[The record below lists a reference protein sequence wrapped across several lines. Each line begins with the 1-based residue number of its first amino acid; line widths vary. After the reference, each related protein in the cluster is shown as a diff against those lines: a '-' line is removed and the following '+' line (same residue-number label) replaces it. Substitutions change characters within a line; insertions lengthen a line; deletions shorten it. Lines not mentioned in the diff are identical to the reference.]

1 MLKRW
6 KLISTKN
13 IFTSKYLGADVSSYE
28 LPNGKIIEDFYSF
41 SRGNFVLVIAINSKQ
56 EILIEKQYRPMAD
69 DFIYE
74 LPAGW
79 IDEGE
84 TPLQAGTRELK
95 EETGYIGVGKAFGP
109 FYVLPGT
116 SKINS
121 HVAIL
126 KIDENSQGSLERS
139 DDENIELVFMSLE
152 KINEMILNGEIKD
165 EVLLV
170 GLSVLNAYDKSK

>member
-6 KLISTKN
+6 KLLSTKN

-41 SRGNFVLVIAINSKQ
+41 SRGNFVLVVAINSKQ
-56 EILIEKQYRPMAD
+56 EILIERQYRPMAD

-79 IDEGE
+79 IDKGE
-84 TPLQAGTRELK
+84 TPLTAGIRELK
-95 EETGYIGVGKAFGP
+95 EETGYIGTGKAYGP

-121 HVAIL
+121 HVVVL
-126 KIDENSQGSLERS
+126 KIDEYSQGSLDRS
-139 DDENIELVFMSLE
+139 DDENIETTFMSLE
-152 KINEMILNGEIKD
+152 KINKMILNGEIKD
-165 EVLLV
+165 EGLLV
-170 GLSVLNAYDKSK
+170 GISVLNAYESK